1 MKLSTRGQY
10 AVMAMVDLAKHNDEN
25 HPTSLS
31 AIAVRQDISLP
42 YLEQLF
48 SKLRRGELVKSVR
61 GPQGGYFL
69 AKPAEGIKVSEI
81 IDAADEEINIA
92 ACAGADGINCSKSS
106 LCHTASLWQALA
118 DHIDVFLQNI
128 TLEDLRDGK
137 PIANMFVP
145 QNGADFTSAAK
156 A

>member
-10 AVMAMVDLAKHNDEN
+10 AVMAMVDLAKHNNQDQ
-25 HPTSLS
+25 PTSLS

-48 SKLRRGELVKSVR
+48 SKLRRSDLVKSVR

-69 AKPAEGIKVSEI
+69 ALDANDIKVSQI
-81 IDAADEEINIA
+81 INAADEEISIA
-92 ACAGADGINCSKSS
+92 ACAGADGINCRKESH
-106 LCHTASLWQALA
+106 CHTTTLWKALA
-118 DHIDVFLQNI
+118 DHIDVFLQSV

-137 PIANMFVP
+137 QLANMFVP
-145 QNGADFTSAAK
+145 QDTAELTTAAK

>member
-10 AVMAMVDLAKHNDEN
+10 AVMAMVDLAKHNDEKQ
-25 HPTSLS
+25 PTSLS
-31 AIAVRQDISLP
+31 HIAVRQDISLP

-48 SKLRRGELVKSVR
+48 SKLRRAELVKSVR

-69 AKPAEGIKVSEI
+69 AEKANDIKVSQI

-92 ACAGADGINCSKSS
+92 ACAGIDGINCSKASH
-106 LCHTASLWQALA
+106 CHTTTLWKALA
-118 DHIDVFLQNI
+118 DHIDAFLQNI

-137 PIANMFVP
+137 PLANMFAIQDTTNIPNTV
-145 QNGADFTSAAK
+145 K